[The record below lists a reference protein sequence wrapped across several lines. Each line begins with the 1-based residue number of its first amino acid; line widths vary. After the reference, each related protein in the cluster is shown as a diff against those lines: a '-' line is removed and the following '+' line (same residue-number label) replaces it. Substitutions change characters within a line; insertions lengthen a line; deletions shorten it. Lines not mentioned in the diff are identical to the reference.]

1 MNSQLN
7 NKKIAVIGLG
17 VSNISVIGYLLKHDL
32 KKFSL
37 YDTRM
42 NPPHVGDL
50 PVGVDLRLGPLNAEE
65 LKQFDMVVISP
76 GIGIYNEVI
85 EEVASSGVEIV
96 GDIELFAREAKA
108 PVIGI
113 TGSMVNQQ

>member
-1 MNSQLN
+1 
-7 NKKIAVIGLG
+7 
-17 VSNISVIGYLLKHDL
+17 
-32 KKFSL
+32 
-37 YDTRM
+37 
-42 NPPHVGDL
+42 
-50 PVGVDLRLGPLNAEE
+50 
-65 LKQFDMVVISP
+65 MVVISP
-76 GIGIYNEVI
+76 GISIYNEVI

>member
-42 NPPHVGDL
+42 NPPPVGDL
-50 PVGVDLRLGPLNAEE
+50 PGGVDLRL
-65 LKQFDMVVISP
+65 
-76 GIGIYNEVI
+76 
-85 EEVASSGVEIV
+85 
-96 GDIELFAREAKA
+96 
-108 PVIGI
+108 
-113 TGSMVNQQ
+113 